1 MKPVFV
7 IGHKNP
13 DTDSI
18 CSAICYAYLKQ
29 LITGRQHIPCRA
41 GQINPETQ
49 YVLKRFNA
57 EPPRFLDSLYPR
69 LANVQY
75 RKIQGIDETMSINRA
90 WDYMR
95 EHNIPT
101 IPIVNEQKFLK
112 GILTFTDIARFHM
125 EGEDSTALS
134 RAKISYKN
142 LADVLG
148 GTFVAGS
155 PKQSFSEGRV
165 LIISED
171 EQELI
176 HSHDLVILTRAKELQ
191 MSILRAS
198 CVIIGM
204 DTKISDE
211 ILMLTEQVGCVIIR
225 TAMDSY
231 TCVRMIHQAIPVR
244 HIMNTNGIITF
255 QHTDFVSDV
264 KSIVSKKRIPY
275 YPILDDTGKYIGMV
289 SQRNL
294 LDLDK
299 QEVILVD
306 HNEKDQAVDGIT
318 SAQITEIIDHHRIDT
333 METGG
338 PIYFRN
344 QPLGCTATIV
354 TQMYQ
359 ENGIEI
365 PKKIAGLLCSAIIS
379 DTLMFRSPTCTPC
392 DQHTAEWLARIADL
406 NIKEHAIEMFRSGPK
421 LDNRSTDEIFHT
433 DYKYYQA
440 KGRRIAISQVTSV
453 SSDELLQ
460 LEPRMLSYMQSC
472 LPSSGLV
479 MMFVML
485 TDIIEETTRLLFVG
499 KNSDKLVRTAF
510 PVQEIHDN
518 CAYLPGVVSRKKQM
532 VLPIMNALEELGM
545 GEN

>member
-1 MKPVFV
+1 MKEVFV

-18 CSAICYAYLKQ
+18 CSAICYAHLKQ
-29 LITGRQHIPCRA
+29 VLTGKPHTPCRA

-49 YVLKRFNA
+49 YVLHRFNV

-69 LANVQY
+69 LSNVQY
-75 RKIQGIDETMSINRA
+75 RKISGISADMSLHRA
-90 WDYMR
+90 WDYMT

-101 IPIVNEQKFLK
+101 IPIVNEQKYLK
-112 GILTFTDIARFHM
+112 GMLTFTDIARFHM
-125 EGEDSTALS
+125 EGQDSTALS
-134 RAKISYKN
+134 RAKIKYQN
-142 LADVLG
+142 ICDVLNG
-148 GTFVAGS
+148 VFLAGN
-155 PKQSFSEGRV
+155 PKQYFSEGRV
-165 LIISED
+165 IVISED
-171 EQELI
+171 EQDLI
-176 HSHDLVILTRAKELQ
+176 RSQDLVILTNASCLQ
-191 MSILRAS
+191 MSALRAS
-198 CVIIGM
+198 CVIINM
-204 DTKISDE
+204 DTEVSEE
-211 ILMLTEQVGCVIIR
+211 ILMLTEQLGCVIIR
-225 TAMDSY
+225 TIMDAY
-231 TCVRMIHQAIPVR
+231 TCVRMLNQAIPVS
-244 HIMNTNGIITF
+244 HIMLTNGIITF
-255 QHTDFVSDV
+255 QHSDFVSDV

-275 YPILDDTGKYIGMV
+275 YPILDDDGKYIGMV

-306 HNEKDQAVDGIT
+306 HNEKDQSVDGIT

-359 ENGIEI
+359 ENGIDI
-365 PKKIAGLLCSAIIS
+365 PKQIAGLLCSAIIS

-392 DQHTAEWLARIADL
+392 DQHTAEWLAKIAEID
-406 NIKEHAIEMFRSGPK
+406 IRSHAIEMFRSGPK

-453 SSDELLQ
+453 SSDELTT

-472 LPSSGLV
+472 LPSSGLA

-485 TDIIEETTRLLFVG
+485 TDIIEENTRLLFVG
-499 KNSDKLVRTAF
+499 KNSDKLVKTAF
-510 PVQEIHDN
+510 AIDEIDCN
-518 CAYLPGVVSRKKQM
+518 CVHLQGVVSRKKQM
-532 VLPIMNALEELGM
+532 VLPLMNALEELGM
-545 GEN
+545 SEN